1 MRKLSEMSE
10 EEILVEALR
19 AVPEYRERIRDTHRF
34 VVEDCLR
41 SSLNRIEAM
50 FRAERKQH
58 KQKLPEQDR
67 KDLDV
72 LLGYF
77 RPKLKDEIS
86 RIQTEYMRQRMVSNI
101 NATTAQQ
108 LLPQAFAKEGLRAL
122 VEGQTHRAKVEIL
135 VAPTMKLKFYVRYRD
150 LNSKKDIVDN
160 VVRAVL
166 DLKDAVTRLGSSVMV
181 TKR

>member
-1 MRKLSEMSE
+1 MSE

-19 AVPEYRERIRDTHRF
+19 AVQEYRERIRGTHRF
-34 VVEDCLR
+34 VLEDCLR

-50 FRAERKQH
+50 FRSERQQH
-58 KQKLPEQDR
+58 YEKLPLRDR

-72 LLGYF
+72 LLGHF
-77 RPKLKDEIS
+77 RPKLVEEIS
-86 RIQTEYMRQRMVSNI
+86 RIQTEYMRQRMVTGI

-108 LLPQAFAKEGLRAL
+108 LLPAAFAKEGLRAI

>member
-1 MRKLSEMSE
+1 MKKISEMSE

-50 FRAERKQH
+50 FRAERKQRYE
-58 KQKLPEQDR
+58 KMPEQDR

-72 LLGYF
+72 LLGFF
-77 RPKLKDEIS
+77 RPKLLDEIS

-122 VEGQTHRAKVEIL
+122 VEGQTHRAKVEIML
-135 VAPTMKLKFYVRYRD
+135 SPMMKLKFYVRYRD
-150 LNSKKDIVDN
+150 LNGKKDIVDK

-166 DLKDAVTRLGSSVMV
+166 DINDAVGRIGTSVMI
-181 TKR
+181 TRR

>member
-58 KQKLPEQDR
+58 KQKLPVF
-67 KDLDV
+67 V
-72 LLGYF
+72 L
-77 RPKLKDEIS
+77 S
-86 RIQTEYMRQRMVSNI
+86 RQR
-101 NATTAQQ
+101 TPLRT
-108 LLPQAFAKEGLRAL
+108 LRHLPGTERGL
-122 VEGQTHRAKVEIL
+122 Q
-135 VAPTMKLKFYVRYRD
+135 
-150 LNSKKDIVDN
+150 
-160 VVRAVL
+160 
-166 DLKDAVTRLGSSVMV
+166 GS
-181 TKR
+181 RNY